1 LKTYIIIGICVL
13 LLIVVAVIY
22 GILHFANVQPEFW
35 KNFVPGMLANIVGV
49 SIGAIVGVPVGLA
62 INHFVA
68 SFNEGQHHQRQAI
81 EVRQLLE
88 QVRTELS
95 IHLTRLTTLSTLFPL
110 GSVAQ
115 TAPVNISPATPTQ
128 QPMPR
133 PQMGAADVIPLML
146 TDTSGQQLIGN
157 RSVLEIGE
165 MQVLFHVS
173 NYYTRVSDINRLL
186 SWRGQD
192 QLHPETW
199 DGKISDLAY
208 TLSSTRAQLDYD
220 IQQVLTTLST
230 I

>member
-1 LKTYIIIGICVL
+1 LRTYIIIGIVVL
-13 LLIVVAVIY
+13 LLIIAVVIY
-22 GILHFANVQPEFW
+22 GIFHFGSVQPDFW

-62 INHFVA
+62 INHYVA
-68 SFNEGQHHQRQAI
+68 SFTEQRHHRRQII

-88 QVRTELS
+88 QVKTELS

-110 GSVAQ
+110 GSATQ
-115 TAPVNISPATPTQ
+115 TSSVNISPATPTQ
-128 QPMPR
+128 QTMPR

-173 NYYTRVSDINRLL
+173 SYYTRVSDINRLL
-186 SWRGQD
+186 SWRSQD

-220 IQQVLTTLST
+220 IQQVLTKLST
-230 I
+230 T